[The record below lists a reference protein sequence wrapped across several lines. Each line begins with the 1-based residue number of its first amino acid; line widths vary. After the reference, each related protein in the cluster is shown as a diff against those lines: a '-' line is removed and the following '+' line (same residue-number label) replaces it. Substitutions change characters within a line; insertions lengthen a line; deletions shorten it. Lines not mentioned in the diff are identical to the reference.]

1 MSKSRPP
8 SDSRFSP
15 AAAGAEKAAALSAD
29 KPAALS
35 PSLEDA
41 FAKVPFI
48 DTSAAR
54 SLFGRVAALVSPALA
69 AAIPGLLAES
79 PDPDS
84 SLLLLERLASEPSG
98 EILRLL
104 NRHHFLAH
112 YAIVVFGH
120 SRFLG
125 ETLLQNTDLL
135 QGFLRERNL
144 DRSFS
149 REEFHEALARYRS
162 RSFETDI
169 SLLLARFKRR
179 EYVRIMLRDVLKL
192 APLAETTA
200 EISALA
206 DVLIEEALRE
216 AESRLQRRYGVPQ
229 HMDSEGR
236 LVNTPFA
243 VLGLGKLGGNEL
255 NYSSDVDLMYIFG
268 DGEEPPGARISNREY
283 FIRLA
288 QQVTEILSRVTSEG
302 PVFRIDM
309 RLRPQG
315 GEGELAVSLS
325 HALNYYAFSAHDW
338 ERQALIKVRHSA
350 GNEALAREFIRGVQR
365 YVYGGLSEEGDGF
378 PGFRQPPFDSAQ
390 GSPSRGSGSAAGSP
404 DSLTPAKRLNE
415 EADPSL
421 RSGFRQQ
428 APAPAPQRA
437 KNGLVGDPASLT
449 PAKRLNFEAI
459 ATSLASREKMHSRRR
474 RDVTRE
480 PESIDVKIDRGGI
493 RDIEF
498 LVQCL
503 QRVYGGAEPWL
514 RSGGTLFSL
523 QKLHDKRHITGREF
537 HDLTSAYQF
546 LRHLEH
552 RLQLRQGQQTHRLPV
567 SQAELQILQKSL
579 EAYVGQDRGGD
590 VRAVVRRRMA
600 AVAEIYNRI
609 IHHQQFRRREEFAD
623 LEFELR
629 SPAEPATVEQSHKQI
644 LDRLAADS
652 PAVFEIAS
660 RRELGAQ
667 ARSALFRFLSSAFTS
682 SERYAAVLRY
692 PRALEKALALFEYSE
707 YLTEILVRHPEE
719 IATLAE
725 PEQPGYAS
733 GGEYLFEGPLGR
745 DRTRHDP
752 VFAYLADSSLAYGE
766 RLSLLRQ
773 YYRHRVFAAGAR
785 DITELRDV
793 YESLAATTAAAE
805 DAVGAAFGI
814 AGHPEGLAVLA
825 LGRLGSGEFDV
836 LSDADLIFVCKPGRN
851 QAALTKSAEQIMQ
864 ALAAYTRDGSV
875 FPVDTRLRP
884 RGNEGEL
891 LVTPAQLE
899 AYFEHEAQAW
909 EALMYTKLRFL
920 TGSRSLS
927 EQAQKT
933 LDTLFVRFAA
943 DPGLLPALREMRTK
957 LENAEAGEKNLKTS
971 AGGMYDID
979 FVVSFLLIKRG
990 IPDKC
995 GTVRERIWRCAAAGL
1010 LEKADAGALDHAAEL
1025 LRTVE
1030 HVVRVVVGRT
1040 RKWLPATEHAGE
1052 VTEELTSRI
1061 LRRKFPE
1068 GLEEELL
1075 RTFRGV
1081 RGVYQKVMG

>member
-8 SDSRFSP
+8 SDSGPFSP
-15 AAAGAEKAAALSAD
+15 TAAGAEKASALSAD
-29 KPAALS
+29 KPAVLS

-48 DTSAAR
+48 DIDAAR
-54 SLFGRVAALVSPALA
+54 FLFSRIVGLISPSLA
-69 AAIPGLLAES
+69 AAIPGLLTEL

-84 SLLLLERLASEPSG
+84 SLLLLERLASEPSQ

-104 NRHHFLAH
+104 ERHHFLAH

-120 SRFLG
+120 SRYLG

-206 DVLIEEALRE
+206 DVLIGEALRE
-216 AESRLQRRYGVPQ
+216 AENRLQRRYEAPQ
-229 HMDSEGR
+229 HLDSEGR

-243 VLGLGKLGGNEL
+243 VLSLGKLGGNEL

-268 DGEEPPGARISNREY
+268 DGEEPAGARISNREY

-288 QQVTEILSRVTSEG
+288 QQVTEILSRVTNEG

-315 GEGELAVSLS
+315 GEGELAVSLG
-325 HALNYYAFSAHDW
+325 HALNYYAWSAHDW

-350 GNEALAREFIRGVQR
+350 GNETLGREFIRGVQR
-365 YVYGGLSEEGDGF
+365 YVYGGLSQEGDGF
-378 PGFRQPPFDSAQ
+378 RGLRQEPFDSAQ
-390 GSPSRGSGSAAGSP
+390 GSPSRRSDSAPGSGDA
-404 DSLTPAKRLNE
+404 
-415 EADPSL
+415 
-421 RSGFRQQ
+421 
-428 APAPAPQRA
+428 
-437 KNGLVGDPASLT
+437 LT
-449 PAKRLNFEAI
+449 PAKRLNFQAI
-459 ATSLASREKMHSRRR
+459 ATSLASREKMHIRRR
-474 RDVTRE
+474 RSATRE
-480 PESIDVKIDRGGI
+480 PDESIDVKSDHGGI

-546 LRHLEH
+546 LRHVEH
-552 RLQLRQGQQTHRLPV
+552 RLQLRHGQQTHRLPA
-567 SQAELQILQKSL
+567 SATDLQILQKSL
-579 EAYVGQDRGGD
+579 EGYVGGQDRLGD
-590 VRAVVRRRMA
+590 VRALVQRRMA
-600 AVAEIYNRI
+600 AVSEIYKRVINQ
-609 IHHQQFRRREEFAD
+609 QQFRRSEELAEI
-623 LEFELR
+623 EFELR
-629 SPAEPATVEQSHKQI
+629 SPAEPAAVEQSQQQI
-644 LDRLAADS
+644 LDRLAADA
-652 PAVFEIAS
+652 PTVFEIAS
-660 RRELGAQ
+660 RPGLAPQ
-667 ARSALFRFLSSAFTS
+667 ARGALFRFLSSAFTS
-682 SERYAAVLRY
+682 SERYGAVLRY
-692 PRALEKALALFEYSE
+692 PQAVEKALALFEYSE

-725 PEQPGYAS
+725 LDRPNYGRRE
-733 GGEYLFEGPLGR
+733 EFLFEGTGR
-745 DRTRHDP
+745 GDRMGRDP
-752 VFAYLADSSLAYGE
+752 VFAYVAESPLAYGE

-793 YESLAATTAAAE
+793 YESLAATTAAVE
-805 DAVGAAFGI
+805 DAVSVAFGI

-836 LSDADLIFVCKPGRN
+836 LSDADVIFVCKPGRN
-851 QAALTKSAEQIMQ
+851 QAALTRSAEQIMQ

-891 LVTPAQLE
+891 LVTPAQLQ
-899 AYFEHEAQAW
+899 AYFEQEAQAW
-909 EALMYTKLRFL
+909 EALMYTKLRYL
-920 TGSRSLS
+920 TGSRALT
-927 EQAQKT
+927 EQAQKA
-933 LDTLFVRFAA
+933 LDSLFTRFAA
-943 DPGLLPALREMRTK
+943 DAGFLPALREMRAK
-957 LENAEAGEKNLKTS
+957 LEYAEAGEKSFKSS

-979 FVVSFLLIKRG
+979 FLVSFLLVKHG
-990 IPDKC
+990 IPKKC
-995 GTVRERIWRCAAAGL
+995 GAVRERVWRCAAAGL
-1010 LEKADAGALDHAAEL
+1010 LDKADAAVLDHAAEL

-1030 HVVRVVVGRT
+1030 HVVRLVVGRA
-1040 RKWLPATEHAGE
+1040 RKWLPATEHARE

-1061 LRRKFPE
+1061 LRRQFSG
-1068 GLEEELL
+1068 GLEGELL
-1075 RTFRGV
+1075 QTFRDV
-1081 RGVYQKVMG
+1081 RAIYQKLML